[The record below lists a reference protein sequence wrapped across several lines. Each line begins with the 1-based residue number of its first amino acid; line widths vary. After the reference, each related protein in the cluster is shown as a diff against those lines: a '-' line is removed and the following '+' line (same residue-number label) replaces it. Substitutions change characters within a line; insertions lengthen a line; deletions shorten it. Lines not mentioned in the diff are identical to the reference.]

1 MLYQQRSFLFHDYK
15 IILPVFS
22 VGFKVLNFRFL
33 SLIWVESI
41 WNLFWQKV
49 GGKDPLFISFQYA
62 ILNTMCLKL
71 QIYSLTCRCCI
82 YLGSLLGFVAG
93 FMGFFPFCLYHTVQ
107 IIVTLW
113 YVLMYCLLITFL
125 WQSFLAVLMGNAFF
139 FWLTYLYTVELTP
152 CSVHFYGFWQM
163 FEIVYPAT
171 MAHDSKL
178 LQVALL

>member
-1 MLYQQRSFLFHDYK
+1 MGPPALGACVCLRMPELAWLLNVCRQIHNVVPLWFMICFWTCKITLMWTAVLWTRSK
-15 IILPVFS
+15 
-22 VGFKVLNFRFL
+22 
-33 SLIWVESI
+33 
-41 WNLFWQKV
+41 
-49 GGKDPLFISFQYA
+49 
-62 ILNTMCLKL
+62 MCLKL

-125 WQSFLAVLMGNAFF
+125 LQSFLAVLMGNAFF